1 MQRQRTTSQFS
12 GSALMSVR
20 IIPISVPA
28 DVSVPEPEIVL
39 ELGSAPETASLGSRA
54 ILGGKFLWVGQEK
67 LYVRGVTYGTFRPRM
82 DGSAFPSPR
91 VVEQDFS
98 LMSANGVNAVR
109 TYTPPPHWLLE
120 IALKC
125 NLRVLVG
132 MQGERHYTFLHEKKM
147 VREIRKQVRGAARAC
162 AGHPAVLG
170 YLVANEI
177 PASIV
182 RWHGAS
188 AVEKFLKQLRDEV
201 KEEDPEA
208 LVSYANYP
216 STEYLD
222 LSFLDLV
229 CFNVFLESQDK
240 YEAYLARLQ
249 NLAGNRPLLVTEI
262 GLDSHR
268 NGDKAQAACLDWQ
281 IRKAFAAGCAGAFAY
296 AWTDEWYRG
305 GEDVIDWDFGLTS
318 RTREPKLALGVVRKA
333 FEEVPFASKEA
344 WPKISVVVCTFNG
357 SRTIRE
363 CLEGIGKL
371 RYPNYETIV
380 VDDGSTDGAG
390 DIAAEYDVRLIRTE
404 NQGLSAARNLG
415 WQSATGEIV
424 AYIDDDASPDP
435 DWLTYLAAAFL
446 KEEYAGVG
454 GPNIPVPDD
463 GDTANCIANS
473 PGGPAHVLLSD
484 CEAEHIPGCNMAFR
498 RSWLEAINGFDPQFR
513 QAGDDVDICWR
524 TREQGGKLG
533 FSPAA
538 MVWHHYRR
546 TVRAYWKQQMSYGKA
561 EAMLERKWPEKYNS
575 GGYATWA
582 GHIYV
587 NGIFRPLSLSR
598 GRIYQGTWGTAA
610 YARLY
615 QPAPNVLN
623 SLPLTHEWQL
633 TNLVL
638 AALCAVSMFWGRL
651 LGVLPVA
658 VVAFVLSLVPAIS
671 AALKVHFPSSTKGRF
686 TRFRLRVLTGLLH
699 LMQPLTRLWS
709 RLKEG
714 LTPWRCRGAS
724 RPAPLWPVTTSTWS
738 EHWQA
743 PDQRLNSIA
752 AALQTEGGCV
762 LRGGEHDRWD
772 LEVRCGFLGAARLL
786 MGVEDHRGG
795 QFVRLRLWPDV
806 PAWGPVLTVGFAA
819 LALGAFHDHAWP
831 AAAVLGLMALL
842 LALRTLQQC
851 TAAMATIARGLKRL
865 CKGGM

>member
-1 MQRQRTTSQFS
+1 
-12 GSALMSVR
+12 MSVR
-20 IIPISVPA
+20 IVPISAPPV
-28 DVSVPEPEIVL
+28 VSVPEPEIVL
-39 ELGSAPETASLGSRA
+39 ELGSAPETASVDSHV
-54 ILGGKFLWVGQEK
+54 ILAGKFLWVGQEK
-67 LYVRGVTYGTFRPRM
+67 LYVRGVTYGTFRPGM
-82 DGSAFPSPR
+82 DGSAFPSPK
-91 VVEQDFS
+91 VVEHDFS

-281 IRKAFAAGCAGAFAY
+281 IRKTFAAGCAGAFVY

-333 FEEVPFASKEA
+333 FEEVPFSSKEA

-357 SRTIRE
+357 SRTIRD

-404 NQGLSAARNLG
+404 NQGLSVARNLG

-424 AYIDDDASPDP
+424 AYIDDDARPDP

-446 KEEYAGVG
+446 KTDYAGVG
-454 GPNIPVPDD
+454 GPNIPFLDD

-498 RSWLEAINGFDPQFR
+498 RGWPQAINGFDAQFR

-524 TREQGGKLG
+524 TRERGGKLG

-546 TVRAYWKQQMSYGKA
+546 TVRAYLKQQVSYGKA

-575 GGYATWA
+575 NGQMNWL
-582 GHIYV
+582 GHIYTD
-587 NGIFRPLSLSR
+587 GLFRATSMSR
-598 GRIYQGTWGTAA
+598 GRIYQGTWGTAG

-615 QPAPNVLN
+615 QPAQSLLN
-623 SLPLTHEWQL
+623 SLPLMPEWQL
-633 TNLVL
+633 TNLALVVL
-638 AALCAVSMFWGRL
+638 GAISILWRPLLRVIPLAVAGFGLSLIPAVSAVSRFRFCASAKGRFDRFRLRGLTAGLYLMQPLARFWGRL
-651 LGVLPVA
+651 IY
-658 VVAFVLSLVPAIS
+658 S
-671 AALKVHFPSSTKGRF
+671 
-686 TRFRLRVLTGLLH
+686 LTGCGVRCFPAR
-699 LMQPLTRLWS
+699 MFPWPRMFQRWS
-709 RLKEG
+709 EKWVDATEVLRSLESA
-714 LTPWRCRGAS
+714 LRARGAIV
-724 RPAPLWPVTTSTWS
+724 R
-738 EHWQA
+738 
-743 PDQRLNSIA
+743 
-752 AALQTEGGCV
+752 
-762 LRGGEHDRWD
+762 RGGDYDDWD
-772 LEVRCGFLGAARLL
+772 L
-786 MGVEDHRGG
+786 
-795 QFVRLRLWPDV
+795 
-806 PAWGPVLTVGFAA
+806 
-819 LALGAFHDHAWP
+819 
-831 AAAVLGLMALL
+831 
-842 LALRTLQQC
+842 
-851 TAAMATIARGLKRL
+851 
-865 CKGGM
+865 

>member
-1 MQRQRTTSQFS
+1 
-12 GSALMSVR
+12 MSVR
-20 IIPISVPA
+20 IVPI
-28 DVSVPEPEIVL
+28 SVPEPEIVL
-39 ELGSAPETASLGSRA
+39 ELGSAPETASVDSNV
-54 ILGGKFLWVGQEK
+54 ILAGKFLWVGQEK
-67 LYVRGVTYGTFRPRM
+67 LYVRGVTYGTFRPGM
-82 DGSAFPSPR
+82 DGSAFPSPK

-98 LMSANGVNAVR
+98 QMSANGVNAVR
-109 TYTPPPHWLLE
+109 TYTCPPHWLLE

-132 MQGERHYTFLHEKKM
+132 MQGERHYTFLHDKKM
-147 VREIRKQVRGAARAC
+147 VREIRKQVRGAARGC

-182 RWHGAS
+182 RWHGAR
-188 AVEKFLKQLRDEV
+188 AVEKFVKQLHDEV
-201 KEEDPEA
+201 KEQDPEA

-281 IRKAFAAGCAGAFAY
+281 IRKTFAAGCAGAFVY

-305 GEDVIDWDFGLTS
+305 GEDVNDWDFGLTS
-318 RTREPKLALGVVRKA
+318 RTRQPKQALSVVRKV
-333 FEEVPFASKEA
+333 FEEVPFTSEET

-371 RYPNYETIV
+371 HYPNYETIV

-498 RSWLEAINGFDPQFR
+498 RSWLEVLNGFDPQFR
-513 QAGDDVDICWR
+513 QAGDDVDVCWR
-524 TREQGGKLG
+524 TRDRGGKLG

-546 TVRAYWKQQMSYGKA
+546 TVRAYWKQQMGYGKA

-587 NGIFRPLSLSR
+587 NGIFRSLSLSR
-598 GRIYQGTWGTAA
+598 GRIYQGTWGTAG

-615 QPAPNVLN
+615 QPAPSFLN

-638 AALCAVSMFWGRL
+638 AVLCGISMFWGRL

-671 AALKVHFPSSTKGRF
+671 AAAKVRFPESAKGRF

-709 RLKEG
+709 RLVYS
-714 LTPWRCRGAS
+714 LTAWRIRRFPTLSFPWPRMFQ
-724 RPAPLWPVTTSTWS
+724 LWS
-738 EHWQA
+738 ERWL
-743 PDQRLNSIA
+743 DS
-752 AALQTEGGCV
+752 TEVLASLESV
-762 LRGGEHDRWD
+762 LRSGGAVVRRGGDYDSWD
-772 LEVRCGFLGAARLL
+772 LEIRGGLFGGVRVRMVTENYGCGKHMLRLCSRPWFSISGAGTTLLL
-786 MGVEDHRGG
+786 MIACFG
-795 QFVRLRLWPDV
+795 
-806 PAWGPVLTVGFAA
+806 A
-819 LALGAFHDHAWP
+819 LLDHAVYAASILAP
-831 AAAVLGLMALL
+831 LSVMFGAITFRSAAVAVGAIHRALIKL
-842 LALRTLQQC
+842 DFERA
-851 TAAMATIARGLKRL
+851 
-865 CKGGM
+865 